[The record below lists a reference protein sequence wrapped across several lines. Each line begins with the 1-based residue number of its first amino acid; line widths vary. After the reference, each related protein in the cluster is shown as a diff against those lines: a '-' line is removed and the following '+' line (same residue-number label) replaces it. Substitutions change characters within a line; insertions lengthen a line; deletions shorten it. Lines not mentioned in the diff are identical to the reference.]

1 MALFGR
7 NASKMEGSTR
17 KNGSYEAVVGRKEA
31 DLAPPSLTLLFT
43 KQALNLHLYQKSVQ
57 LTSTVPLEAAQPH
70 AGKWNVPLAL
80 PAGVQV

>member
-43 KQALNLHLYQKSVQ
+43 KQALSNAD
-57 LTSTVPLEAAQPH
+57 TRPTRE
-70 AGKWNVPLAL
+70 
-80 PAGVQV
+80 

>member
-43 KQALNLHLYQKSVQ
+43 KQALRDVNVIQV
-57 LTSTVPLEAAQPH
+57 AAMRSRL
-70 AGKWNVPLAL
+70 AGLQQA
-80 PAGVQV
+80 